1 MTEKNKKKKKK
12 EIDQCKNYQNF
23 LPIMQGYYCYSVK
36 SHNLKPINF
45 NIFKKSIDQIAK
57 SSIKTDI

>member
-1 MTEKNKKKKKK
+1 MTEKKKKKKKK

-45 NIFKKSIDQIAK
+45 NIFKKSID
-57 SSIKTDI
+57 